1 MKEEK
6 SKNKNEP
13 ITSNLTSDFLLLF
26 SDIKEQIKLLK
37 SFITYI
43 NEYFDFINVF
53 HKQLIEIN
61 KNFLKDFNSLP
72 INSPIFLLGKS
83 IKDIIQLQ
91 ITNLSIIINNQKTFI
106 DIAKEFSNLIQIL
119 KEYQNIMGNNSNNS
133 DKIKSQIQPVLISLM
148 EVYSDIEFKTID
160 EYINKKYN
168 KRMFGER
175 NIVLDTKLVEGHYLE
190 KTFLEF
196 EENSKKNFF
205 IEYHGI
211 E

>member
-61 KNFLKDFNSLP
+61 KNFF
-72 INSPIFLLGKS
+72 
-83 IKDIIQLQ
+83 
-91 ITNLSIIINNQKTFI
+91 
-106 DIAKEFSNLIQIL
+106 
-119 KEYQNIMGNNSNNS
+119 
-133 DKIKSQIQPVLISLM
+133 
-148 EVYSDIEFKTID
+148 
-160 EYINKKYN
+160 
-168 KRMFGER
+168 
-175 NIVLDTKLVEGHYLE
+175 EG
-190 KTFLEF
+190 F
-196 EENSKKNFF
+196 
-205 IEYHGI
+205 
-211 E
+211 

>member
-1 MKEEK
+1 M
-6 SKNKNEP
+6 
-13 ITSNLTSDFLLLF
+13 
-26 SDIKEQIKLLK
+26 
-37 SFITYI
+37 
-43 NEYFDFINVF
+43 
-53 HKQLIEIN
+53 
-61 KNFLKDFNSLP
+61 KDFNSLP

-119 KEYQNIMGNNSNNS
+119 KEYQNIMGDNSNNS

-196 EENSKKNFF
+196 EENSKKIFL
-205 IEYHGI
+205 
-211 E
+211 